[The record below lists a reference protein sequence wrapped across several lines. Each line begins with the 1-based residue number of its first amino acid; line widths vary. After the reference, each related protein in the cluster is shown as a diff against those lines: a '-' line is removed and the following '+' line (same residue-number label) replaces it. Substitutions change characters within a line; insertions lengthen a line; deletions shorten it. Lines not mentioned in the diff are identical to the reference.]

1 MLKIA
6 KLAAEEAGKIL
17 LRHYG
22 KVSTDSIR
30 SKQANDFMSFVDEA
44 SEEKIISIIKKKYPS
59 HNILAEESGLEQQ
72 KSDWQWIVDPLDGT
86 TNFLKQIPAFCISIA
101 LAYKKKMALGVIY
114 DPLKNEL
121 FSAENGKGAYLN
133 HKPIAVSTQPSV
145 EKAFVATG
153 FPFKFKDMMP
163 QFQNLF
169 YDIFIKT
176 MGMRRMGA
184 AALDLA
190 YTACGRFDGIINHFN
205 GFFRF
210 FILFFYENIIVVY
223 ALIKQNAVIIQIT
236 LLNFLFMFVIN
247 SGGFLIGIY
256 HFRVHFFLSVN
267 FSQ

>member
-153 FPFKFKDMMP
+153 FPFKSKDMMP

-190 YTACGRFDGIINHFN
+190 YTACGRFDAYYEFGI
-205 GFFRF
+205 
-210 FILFFYENIIVVY
+210 
-223 ALIKQNAVIIQIT
+223 NAWDIAAGS
-236 LLNFLFMFVIN
+236 LLVSE
-247 SGGFLIGIY
+247 SGGTVSDFWNQKNYLDNHYILATNSLIHKEMLKIIKKHFPTYKPIY
-256 HFRVHFFLSVN
+256 TV
-267 FSQ
+267 